1 MNTSV
6 RSEDLDIDLSRFD
19 RGAAAPAPPPSA
31 PRSSTFEE
39 VPDGTY
45 EARIEDAQLYVSP
58 RSGNPVLKY
67 TLRILGPSFANRVIW
82 KYRAITEKTRDY
94 VEDELRVCG
103 LSLERFSDLKFH
115 LHDLIGVELEIVRR
129 TRGEDINIYFNN
141 LLDGAKK
148 TAIADDD
155 LPF

>member
-6 RSEDLDIDLSRFD
+6 RTEDLDIDLSRFD
-19 RGAAAPAPPPSA
+19 RSTATPPAPPASRPSN
-31 PRSSTFEE
+31 FEDI
-39 VPDGTY
+39 PDGTY

-67 TLRILGPSFANRVIW
+67 TLRILGPSFANRVVW

-94 VEDELRVCG
+94 VEDELRLCG
-103 LSLERFSDLKFH
+103 LSLDRFSDLKYH

-129 TRGEDINIYFNN
+129 TRGEDINIYFKN
-141 LLDGAKK
+141 LLDSGKK
-148 TAIADDD
+148 HTLADDD